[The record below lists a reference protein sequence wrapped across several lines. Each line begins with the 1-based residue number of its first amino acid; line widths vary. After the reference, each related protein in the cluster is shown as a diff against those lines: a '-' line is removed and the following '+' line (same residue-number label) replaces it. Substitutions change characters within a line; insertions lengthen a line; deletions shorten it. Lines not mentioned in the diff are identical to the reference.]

1 MFSVLKSI
9 ASIIVSLVNFV
20 VHTLESVG
28 IFIVNIPTYLAFTV
42 DAVNILPSVVVPFA
56 LLAISIYVFYLLVGR

>member
-9 ASIIVSLVNFV
+9 ASIIVSLVNFI

-42 DAVNILPSVVVPFA
+42 DAVNILPAVVVPFA
-56 LLAISIYVFYLLVGR
+56 LLAISIYVFYLLIGR